1 MKLSDLSKMEIS
13 IKMVTDK
20 MISTLFKFQNN
31 ADYKKYMQAKQSPS
45 RTIVNTTR
53 NTKNSYV
60 ANLYSDRS
68 K

>member
-1 MKLSDLSKMEIS
+1 MDLS

-20 MISTLFKFQNN
+20 MISSLFKFQNN
-31 ADYKKYMQAKQSPS
+31 ADYKKYMQAKLSPS

-53 NTKNSYV
+53 NAKNAYV